1 MATRTTVSSNNFNNV
16 KVIPVDWSE
25 KLSELQQSVWT
36 ACCEDS
42 AHGQVTVCRTCG
54 S

>member
-16 KVIPVDWSE
+16 KVIPVDWSG
-25 KLSELQQSVWT
+25 KLSEQQSVWT